1 MEGSNNKM
9 QKFREKMSNL
19 LIAKSLPNN
28 INGISWCTFYDKYE
42 IIPGSIIGE
51 VRYLVYLYK
60 QGSHSVVKKCKRK

>member
-19 LIAKSLPNN
+19 HIAKTLPNN